1 MNFSVTM
8 REVTLFWK
16 RNRIKD
22 LDIGELNNIFNQA
35 EFISY
40 VKRVPKDIR
49 IILKVNFC
57 AGKSPK
63 DIIDLHYIEL
73 LDVIL
78 EPRDN
83 SDSYL
88 ILVKVNHSVSNLNAR
103 TNGTSTVPGS
113 RLDGEGL
120 TYIIQGPPIKLRLVS
135 TLTRLIAQ
143 PDRVSARSLD
153 FDSTLNHSALSIK
166 QLKLAK
172 FAYDRGFFDI
182 PKRTRISD
190 LASEIGLARATISEH
205 LARIESILMDDMFSS
220 YDNSYTDPKLFKS
233 LIETITMEV
242 ENSEINQVNS
252 MINLLSDI
260 KNSIAAQIV
269 ELKNDDFEQ
278 KTDDELIELAVKE
291 YEENLSFIDDIVEE
305 KFKFSSI

>member
-1 MNFSVTM
+1 M

-22 LDIGELNNIFNQA
+22 LDIGKLTNIFKQA

-57 AGKSPK
+57 DGKTPE
-63 DIIDLHYIEL
+63 DIVGLHYIEL

-78 EPRDN
+78 EPRDV

-88 ILVKVNHSVSNLNAR
+88 ILVKINHSVSNLNAR
-103 TNGTSTVPGS
+103 TNGTSSLPGS

-120 TYIIQGPPIKLRLVS
+120 TYIIQGPPMKLRLVS
-135 TLTRLIAQ
+135 TLARLIAQ
-143 PDRVSARSLD
+143 PDRISARSLD
-153 FDSTLNHSALSIK
+153 FDSTLNHSALSTK

-220 YDNSYTDPKLFKS
+220 YDESYTDPKLVKS
-233 LIETITMEV
+233 LIETVTMEV
-242 ENSEINQVNS
+242 ENDEMNQVDNMIRLLSEIKKSINS
-252 MINLLSDI
+252 
-260 KNSIAAQIV
+260 QIV
-269 ELKNDDFEQ
+269 ELKAEDFEE
-278 KTDDELIELAVKE
+278 KSDDELIKLAVKE
-291 YEENLSFIDDIVEE
+291 YEENLSFIDEIVEE
-305 KFKFSSI
+305 KFKSSSN

>member
-1 MNFSVTM
+1 M

-22 LDIGELNNIFNQA
+22 LDIGELTNIFKQA

-57 AGKSPK
+57 DGKTPEDIAG
-63 DIIDLHYIEL
+63 LHYIEL

-78 EPRDN
+78 EPRDL

-88 ILVKVNHSVSNLNAR
+88 ILVKINHSVSNLNAR
-103 TNGTSTVPGS
+103 TNGTSSLPGS

-120 TYIIQGPPIKLRLVS
+120 TYIIQGPPMKLRLVS
-135 TLTRLIAQ
+135 TLARLIAQ
-143 PDRVSARSLD
+143 PDRISARSLD
-153 FDSTLNHSALSIK
+153 FDSTLNHSALSTK

-190 LASEIGLARATISEH
+190 LAGEIGLARATISEH

-220 YDNSYTDPKLFKS
+220 YDESYTDPKLVKS
-233 LIETITMEV
+233 LIETVTMEV
-242 ENSEINQVNS
+242 ENDEMNQVDNMIRLLSEIKKSINS
-252 MINLLSDI
+252 
-260 KNSIAAQIV
+260 QIV
-269 ELKNDDFEQ
+269 ELKAEDFEE
-278 KTDDELIELAVKE
+278 KSDDELIKLAVKE
-291 YEENLSFIDDIVEE
+291 YEENLSFIDEIVEE
-305 KFKFSSI
+305 KFKSSSN